1 MHSRR
6 LAAALTVVVLV
17 TCIACSAQ
25 QASTTQA
32 LTPEQVEDMKIEKAG
47 SLAGI
52 GAKLDKTN
60 DGLVITTIF
69 SGSPA
74 EKAGLKIG
82 QVITAINGVPV
93 SPMAL
98 GDAVKL
104 IRGPKGSKVE
114 LTLPEP
120 STGQTRNVTI
130 VRDIVTLS
138 VSYATGRV
146 LDANSDVSVGN
157 LPPSVVKTVPQCG
170 DTNVDPTLSQIA
182 ITFSKDMMEQ
192 SFSWC
197 SIPDHRDAFPR
208 LIGPYGNPK
217 YQADRRTCVYNVALE
232 PDKTYATWI
241 NVANYQDFRDST
253 GHPAVPYLLV
263 FKTRQNK

>member
-1 MHSRR
+1 MDSRR
-6 LAAALTVVVLV
+6 LVAALTVVVWV

-60 DGLVITTIF
+60 DGLVIATVF

-98 GDAVKL
+98 RDAVKL

-120 STGQTRNVTI
+120 SSGKTRSVTI
-130 VRDIVTLS
+130 VRDIVEVV
-138 VSYATGRV
+138 VSYDTGRV
-146 LDANSDVSVGN
+146 LDVNSDFSVGN

-182 ITFSKDMMEQ
+182 VTFSKDMADQ
-192 SFSWC
+192 SWSFC
-197 SIPDHRDAFPR
+197 NIPDRRDAFPN
-208 LIGPYGNPK
+208 LTGVKGDGK
-217 YQADRRTCVYNVALE
+217 YQTDKRTCVINVALE
-232 PDKTYATWI
+232 PDKTYAIWI
-241 NVANYQDFRDST
+241 NMGQYQGFRDSA

-263 FKTRQNK
+263 FKTGQNK